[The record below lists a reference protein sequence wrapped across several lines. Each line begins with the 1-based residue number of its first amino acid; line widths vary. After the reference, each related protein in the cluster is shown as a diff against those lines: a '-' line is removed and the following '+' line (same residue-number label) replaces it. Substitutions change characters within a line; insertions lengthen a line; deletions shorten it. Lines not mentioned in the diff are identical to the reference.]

1 MRYVRMHASFFVLFY
16 LERLRRERG
25 AAAPSC
31 QHGRCSTE
39 SMQYDVIKLECAQ
52 LAVNT
57 GGGALGQ
64 FLIKVVA
71 L

>member
-1 MRYVRMHASFFVLFY
+1 
-16 LERLRRERG
+16 
-25 AAAPSC
+25 
-31 QHGRCSTE
+31 
-39 SMQYDVIKLECAQ
+39 MQYDVIKLECAQ